1 MDRQRQF
8 KIIVNPI
15 AGRGNAARQLPVLKR
30 HLDAHRCKYHI
41 EVTHHPMEAADI
53 ANRSA
58 SAGWDTIVAFGGDG
72 TINEVVNGL
81 MGTDA
86 VLGVIPCGTGN
97 DFSRS
102 LRIPKNITEALNILI
117 RRRMKQVDVGR
128 TRQRYFINGIGIG
141 FDALVNYESQQIT
154 GARGT
159 ALYVVSIIRALH
171 KYNAVE
177 MEVQFN
183 GARRVR
189 RTYLIAAGNGFSV
202 GGGFMLTPDAL
213 LDDALFDICHVDDVS
228 LATIFRHFRKLF
240 NGRIGMV
247 RQVTLERSPNLV
259 VSSRSDMPIHIDGE
273 VLSTDA
279 RHVEV
284 SLIPSAMQ
292 VIGNWN

>member
-1 MDRQRQF
+1 
-8 KIIVNPI
+8 
-15 AGRGNAARQLPVLKR
+15 
-30 HLDAHRCKYHI
+30 
-41 EVTHHPMEAADI
+41 MEAADI

-58 SAGWDTIVAFGGDG
+58 NAGWDTIVAFGGDG

-102 LRIPKNITEALNILI
+102 LRIPINIAEALNILN
-117 RRRMKQVDVGR
+117 RRRMKRVDVGR

-141 FDALVNYESQQIT
+141 FDALVNYESQQIA
-154 GARGT
+154 GLRGT
-159 ALYVVSIIRALH
+159 VLYGYSIIRALH

-183 GARRVR
+183 GTRQVR
-189 RTYLIAAGNGFSV
+189 ETYLIAAGNGFSV

-213 LDDALFDICHVDDVS
+213 LDDALFDICHVDNVS
-228 LATIFRHFRKLF
+228 LATIFRHFRKLL
-240 NGRIGMV
+240 NGKIGTV
-247 RQVTLERSPNLV
+247 RQVTLDRSPNLI
-259 VSSRSDMPIHIDGE
+259 VSSRNDMPVHIDGE
-273 VLSTDA
+273 VLSTHA